1 MTAWIGIDT
10 GGTFTDLILANA
22 ATGDVR
28 HHKTPTTPDDPA
40 RGILEGVSELLA
52 ESGVAPGAVDFL
64 CHGTTLATNAVLER
78 KWARTGLV
86 TTSGFRDVLALA
98 RQRRPNFFNLDVPK
112 PTPPVPPELTCEVDE
127 RTAFDGEVLRAI
139 DEAGV
144 RRAGERLREAGCDT
158 VAICFLHS
166 YANPAHEQRAAEI
179 IAELLPDAHVTT
191 SCAVLAEYREYERF
205 ATTVVNASL
214 RPVLDGYLRRFE
226 AGTAALGITCE
237 PRIMQSNGGA
247 VSPAI
252 VRRTPVNTFFSGPAG
267 GVIGSAVAGRA
278 AGCNNVITLDMGGT
292 STDVALI
299 KEAAPG
305 YRNVR
310 EMAGFPVRTRTLD
323 IHTIGAGGGSIAWVD
338 PGGLMKVGPA
348 SAGAVPGPAA
358 YGRGGGRPTVTDAN
372 VVLGRLSQEALLD
385 GRMPVHPD
393 RARAAIEEHLC
404 EPLGL
409 GLTEAAAGIVEIVN
423 VNMVGAVRVI
433 SVEQGEDPRRFT
445 LMPFGGAGPLH
456 ACDVARLLGIR
467 TVLVPGRPGVLSA
480 CGLLQAEAQ
489 GDFSRTLLV
498 PADPAALDDINR
510 GLALLEGDASQW
522 LREEADGTRE
532 ADWSY
537 SGEVRYAGQ
546 SFELAVP
553 MPGGNVDASA
563 LAEVLARFHAAH
575 EAAYGY
581 AMPER
586 AVEVVNLRLAVRI
599 LRPPPPAPLPEP
611 VPGSTDDA
619 IVARREVWFAGTG
632 YVVAPVYRR
641 EKLAIEADLA
651 GPAVVEQ
658 MDATTVVPPGARL
671 AVDPLGNLHLTL
683 PDDEAEDGCA

>member
-10 GGTFTDLILANA
+10 GGTFTDLILANVT
-22 ATGDVR
+22 TGEVR

-52 ESGVAPGAVDFL
+52 DAGIAPGAIDFL

-86 TTSGFRDVLALA
+86 TTAGFRDVLALA

-112 PTPPVPPELTCEVDE
+112 PTPPVPPALNYEVAE
-127 RTAFDGEVLRAI
+127 RLAFDGEVLVPL
-139 DEAGV
+139 DEDAV
-144 RRAGERLREAGCDT
+144 RKAGEHLRDAGCET
-158 VAICFLHS
+158 VAICFLHA
-166 YANPAHEQRAAEI
+166 YANPAHEQRAAAI
-179 IAELLPDAHVTT
+179 ISETLPDAYVTT
-191 SCAVLAEYREYERF
+191 SSGVLAEFREYERF

-214 RPVLDGYLRRFE
+214 RPILDGYLARFE
-226 AGTAALGITCE
+226 AGTAALGITCA

-252 VRRTPVNTFFSGPAG
+252 VRRMPVNTFFSGPAG
-267 GVIGSAVAGRA
+267 GVIGGAAAARA
-278 AGCNNVITLDMGGT
+278 AGCEDVITLDMGGT

-299 KEAAPG
+299 KDGTPG

-348 SAGAVPGPAA
+348 SAGAMPGPAA
-358 YGRGGGRPTVTDAN
+358 YGRGGERPTVTDAN
-372 VVLGRLSQEALLD
+372 VVLGRLSQAALLD
-385 GRMPVHPD
+385 GRMPVYPE
-393 RARAAIEEHLC
+393 RARAAIETHLSAS
-404 EPLGL
+404 LGL
-409 GLTEAAAGIVEIVN
+409 DLAAAAAGVIEIVN

-456 ACDVARLLGIR
+456 ACDVAQLLGMR
-467 TVLVPGRPGVLSA
+467 EVLIADRPGVLSA
-480 CGLLQAEAQ
+480 AGLLQAEAQ

-498 PADPAALDDINR
+498 PAVPAALDDLNR
-510 GLALLEGDASQW
+510 GLAHLEGDAARW
-522 LREEADGTRE
+522 LRTEADGSGE
-532 ADWSY
+532 AVWSY

-546 SFELAVP
+546 SFALTIAL
-553 MPGGNVDASA
+553 PGDNVDEA
-563 LAEVLARFHAAH
+563 VLANAVAQFHTAH
-575 EAAYGY
+575 DAAYGY
-581 AMPER
+581 AMAER
-586 AVEVVNLRLAVRI
+586 EVEFVNVRLTVRVLRTA
-599 LRPPPPAPLPEP
+599 PPAREPLRVTGPID
-611 VPGSTDDA
+611 GA
-619 IVARREVWFAGTG
+619 IVASRDVWFPGTG
-632 YVVAPVYRR
+632 YVATPVYRR
-641 EKLAIEADLA
+641 ERLPAETELA

-658 MDATTVVPPGARL
+658 MDATTIV
-671 AVDPLGNLHLTL
+671 
-683 PDDEAEDGCA
+683 